1 MLYIKEVT
9 LKKIL
14 FGLLIVL
21 MMAGAGHTDTIVYG
35 SFLPSTGG
43 TITGDLSVTG
53 AISGTQGTFTN
64 GYFYSSGLAHGM
76 TALRPTDDYGAL
88 YKVDGTS
95 GGLDI
100 WGLTNANQA
109 GALRLTGII
118 GAADPTDSYSA
129 FIMRGGKK
137 KIKKEVS

>member
-1 MLYIKEVT
+1 M
-9 LKKIL
+9 KKIL
-14 FGLLIVL
+14 LGLLIVL
-21 MMAGAGHTDTIVYG
+21 TMTGISNAQYYVYG
-35 SFLPSTGG
+35 SSLPSSGG
-43 TITGDLSVTG
+43 TITGNLSVTG
-53 AISGTQGTFTN
+53 TITGTEGTFTN

-76 TALRPTDDYGAL
+76 TALIPTDDYGAL

-137 KIKKEVS
+137 NGTGWQALGAA